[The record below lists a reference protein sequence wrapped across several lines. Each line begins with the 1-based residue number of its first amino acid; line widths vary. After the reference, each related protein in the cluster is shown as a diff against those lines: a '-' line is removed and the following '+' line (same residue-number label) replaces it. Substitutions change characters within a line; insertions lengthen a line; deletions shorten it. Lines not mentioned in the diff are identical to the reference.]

1 MGIEL
6 AEHYLLLNELV
17 ESLSWYKKYV
27 LDEFEVEEPQK
38 EHFILRNSDVFNS
51 IADVVLAIEG
61 IKKAHESGDYKFSNH
76 EMQMKTLKALFVA
89 RFSRLIT

>member
-27 LDEFEVEEPQK
+27 LDEFEIEEDQK
-38 EHFILRNSDVFNS
+38 ENFILRNSDVFNS
-51 IADVVLAIEG
+51 ISDVVLAIDG
-61 IKKAHESGDYKFSNH
+61 IKKSHSSGDYAFTNH

-89 RFSRLIT
+89 RFSRMIT